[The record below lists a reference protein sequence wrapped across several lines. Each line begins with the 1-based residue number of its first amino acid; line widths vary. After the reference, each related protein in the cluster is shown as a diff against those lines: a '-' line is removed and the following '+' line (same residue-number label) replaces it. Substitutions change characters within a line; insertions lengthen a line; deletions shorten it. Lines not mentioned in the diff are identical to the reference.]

1 MVESGRVLGKGRIRA
16 RTEKLPEGVP
26 EKSRISVST
35 RKWLNLGEYEENVE
49 SVRVPKIYPD
59 EYRTRVESV

>member
-1 MVESGRVLGKGRIRA
+1 MVESVRVPGKGTIRA
-16 RTEKLPEGVP
+16 TIENLSRRVSKKGRTN
-26 EKSRISVST
+26 VST